1 MSVRSGA
8 RWTDEQGSAAIE
20 FALIAPLLFIIV
32 FAIIDFSRAYYTL
45 NDLTAAVREGA
56 RYASSLDDP
65 VVRQD
70 EVREVVR
77 NFALSFAGD
86 TVVDTQIEVTFEAG
100 GRVRVAITDYPFEF
114 LTPLPVLLGLS
125 DVSINRQAIMKWERA
140 PVP

>member
-1 MSVRSGA
+1 MSVRSIA
-8 RWTDEQGSAAIE
+8 RWNDERGSAAIE
-20 FALIAPLLFIIV
+20 FALVAPLLFVIV

-86 TVVDTQIEVTFEAG
+86 TVLDTQIEVNFATEG
-100 GRVRVAITDYPFEF
+100 QIRVAITDYPFEF
-114 LTPLPVLLGLS
+114 LTPLPALLGLS
-125 DVSINRQAIMKWERA
+125 DVNITRQAIMKWERA

>member
-20 FALIAPLLFIIV
+20 FALVAPLLFIIV

-65 VVRQD
+65 LVRHPDRSHFRSRGTRARGDHRLPLRVPDAAPGSLGTQR
-70 EVREVVR
+70 REYHSPGDHEMGTSTGAVAG
-77 NFALSFAGD
+77 AL
-86 TVVDTQIEVTFEAG
+86 TQRSGA
-100 GRVRVAITDYPFEF
+100 
-114 LTPLPVLLGLS
+114 
-125 DVSINRQAIMKWERA
+125 
-140 PVP
+140 

>member
-1 MSVRSGA
+1 MRVRSGT
-8 RWTDEQGSAAIE
+8 RWRDERGSAAIE
-20 FALIAPLLFIIV
+20 FALVAPLLFVIV

-86 TVVDTQIEVTFEAG
+86 TVLDSQIEVTFAAAG
-100 GRVRVAITDYPFEF
+100 QVRVAITDYPFEF
-114 LTPLPVLLGLS
+114 L
-125 DVSINRQAIMKWERA
+125 IE
-140 PVP
+140 